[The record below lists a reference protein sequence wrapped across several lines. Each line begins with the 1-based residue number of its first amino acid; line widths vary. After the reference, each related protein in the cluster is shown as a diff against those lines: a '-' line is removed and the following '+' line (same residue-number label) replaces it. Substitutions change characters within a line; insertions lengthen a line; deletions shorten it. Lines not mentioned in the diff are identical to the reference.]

1 MNGDSIAVKCAIVR
15 GGTSKAIFVMDN
27 ELPKDAESRKKVILG
42 LYGSPDVRQIDG
54 LGGADLL
61 TSKLAIIGP
70 PSRPDADVDYTFGQ
84 VSLKEAHVEFNSNC
98 GNIAS
103 GVGPFAIGMGLVRPV
118 EPITTVRI
126 HVTNLGKV
134 MTAQIP
140 VKDGKAE
147 VEGDFAIDG
156 VPGTGAQIVL
166 DWHEVVG
173 AKTGKLLPTG
183 HAQDVIEH
191 DGKTYHVSVVDA
203 GTISVFVPAEE
214 MGIQGTETPQWIDA
228 NPELVERIEAIRG
241 KACEMIGMVDDWRR
255 AKEETYYL
263 PFLVMVTKAQDYECF
278 TGAQVRQSEIDIV
291 GRMSTMGMINK
302 TFAGSGTVCTGAA
315 ARIKGSVVWEMLG
328 EEARARDLLY
338 IGHCAGRIPV
348 ESAAKETADG
358 KFQMEKI
365 NIFRTARIIMEGQC
379 FVRKSCLR

>member
-103 GVGPFAIGMGLVRPV
+103 GVGPFAIDMGLVRPV

-140 VKDGKAE
+140 VKD
-147 VEGDFAIDG
+147 
-156 VPGTGAQIVL
+156 
-166 DWHEVVG
+166 
-173 AKTGKLLPTG
+173 
-183 HAQDVIEH
+183 
-191 DGKTYHVSVVDA
+191 
-203 GTISVFVPAEE
+203 
-214 MGIQGTETPQWIDA
+214 
-228 NPELVERIEAIRG
+228 G